1 MGLMCPAQDTSSV
14 SDTLTAAN
22 KVAYRGIEILTG
34 RTLSDIETVRNI
46 ITPIGEGDAIKLI
59 QALPGIATGAE
70 GSSAIY
76 ARGGNIG
83 NNLMSL
89 DGVTIYGISHLL
101 GMTSSV
107 SSDVIGETN
116 FQIGGFDADRGAAL
130 SSFIGLKSAASQ
142 MDKWHIS
149 GIASPFLES
158 VKVEGPVSDRT
169 GVLVTGRFSPI
180 GLAYKSAKDVLAS
193 DKGLKSLDATVYD
206 VYGKVQSKDKKGNE
220 LTAFIFRSADEYD
233 IVFGKNA
240 DRYKMGWNNTI
251 GLIKYSRHHS
261 IKTRSEYDV
270 SYNVYESGQSSNVL
284 FNSTINQ
291 LKIKSSIKEFVA
303 SAKLIYKGNRNSFQA
318 GGQIRNTKFNP
329 GSSSLSSEW
338 ADQKRYS
345 LSAVLWGQYEY
356 RKSKELYL
364 KAATRINSYRS
375 GETLGKSEKTRYI
388 PEMSIL
394 GEYSII
400 PNVKLMATIDRVAQ
414 FHHILEGM
422 PLGWSMDLIVPSD
435 DTIPYESAYQGY
447 LGMTGLFMRHKITV
461 GGYYKTMENLVYYTN
476 AANIFSASFA
486 GWKDNVEVGNG
497 SSYGIETLYEY
508 SGKRLSARVAYTLS
522 KTDRTFENLNKGNP
536 FPAKFDRRHIL
547 NTSVEY
553 DLGRTEITKQ
563 GISSAFTLQSGH
575 WESYRLYSYESI
587 TPDDDKYLI
596 PYFDESPNN
605 LQMPAYI
612 RLDIGYFRNW
622 RSASQK
628 INYKLQVGV
637 YNILNR
643 HNPLLLMYD
652 DDADQWMELS
662 LIPIMPTVSFRI
674 EF

>member
-1 MGLMCPAQDTSSV
+1 MCPAQDSSSV

-22 KVAYRGIEILTG
+22 KVAYRGIKLLTG
-34 RTLSDIETVRNI
+34 RALSDIESVRNV

-59 QALPGIATGAE
+59 QTLPGISTGAE

-76 ARGGNIG
+76 SRGGNLG
-83 NNLMSL
+83 HNLMSL

-107 SSDVIGETN
+107 SSDVIGEMD

-130 SSFIGLKSAASQ
+130 SSFIGLKSAALQ

-149 GIASPFLES
+149 GMASPFLES

-180 GLAYKSAKDVLAS
+180 GLAYKSAKGILSS
-193 DKGLKSLDATVYD
+193 DKGLKNLDATVYD

-220 LTAFIFRSADEYD
+220 LTAFIFRSTDEYD
-233 IVFGKNA
+233 IGLGKNT

-270 SYNVYESGQSSNVL
+270 SYNVYESGQSSDVL
-284 FNSTINQ
+284 FNDTINR

-303 SAKLIYKGNRNSFQA
+303 SAKFIYKGNRNSFQA
-318 GGQIRNTKFNP
+318 GGQLRNTGFNP
-329 GSSSLSSEW
+329 GASSLSSEW
-338 ADQKRYS
+338 ADQKYS
-345 LSAVLWGQYEY
+345 SLTAVLWGQYEY
-356 RKSKELYL
+356 RKPEVFYL
-364 KAATRINSYRS
+364 KTSARINSYKS
-375 GETLGKSEKTRYI
+375 GKTLAKSEKTCYV

-394 GEYSII
+394 GEYNIK
-400 PNVKLMATIDRVAQ
+400 PNVKLMATMDRTAQ

-435 DTIPYESAYQGY
+435 DTIPYEYAYQGY
-447 LGMTGLFMRHKITV
+447 LGMVGSFRRHRITV

-476 AANIFSASFA
+476 AANIFSASFV

-508 SGKRLSARVAYTLS
+508 SGKYLSARVAYTLS
-522 KTDRTFENLNKGNP
+522 KTDRTFQNLNKGNP

-553 DLGRTEITKQ
+553 VLGRTGKARQ
-563 GISSAFTLQSGH
+563 GISSTFTLQSGH
-575 WESYRLYSYESI
+575 WESYRLYSYESV
-587 TPDDDKYLI
+587 TPDGDNYLI
-596 PYFDESPNN
+596 PYFGEQPNN
-605 LQMPAYI
+605 FQMPDYI
-612 RLDIGYFRNW
+612 RLDIGYFRSW
-622 RSASQK
+622 KSASGK
-628 INYKLQVGV
+628 TGFKLHAGV
-637 YNILNR
+637 YNILNK
-643 HNPLLLMYD
+643 HNPFLLMYD
-652 DDADQWMELS
+652 DDSDQWMELS
-662 LIPIMPTVSFRI
+662 LVPIMPAISFRI